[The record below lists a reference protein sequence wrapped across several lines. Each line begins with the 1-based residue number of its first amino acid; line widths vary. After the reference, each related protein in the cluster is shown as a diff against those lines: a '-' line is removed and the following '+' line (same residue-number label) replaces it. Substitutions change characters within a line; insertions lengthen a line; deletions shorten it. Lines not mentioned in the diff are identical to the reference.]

1 MSRSMMLF
9 KVSIAAAA
17 ILVAAACASESIPG
31 PTPTTEDNAVA
42 SVTPSGA
49 TALLYAGRTHQ
60 ISVSAQNAE
69 GRTLGGKVF
78 TWASS
83 DNTVA
88 TVSSGGLVTAIG
100 FGTATITATVEGHT
114 ATTTIRVLHDP
125 IVFIHGFG
133 SSGSIWGT
141 LIARLQSDGWTDA
154 PMFAWTYD
162 SNQSNATI
170 AGQLATKIDSLLTA
184 SGAAKVDIIAHSM
197 GGLSARYYAK
207 NLGGGDKI
215 DAFVSLASPNHGTT
229 VANICPIVSC
239 VEMRPNSTFLNAL
252 NAVDETPG
260 TPRYATWWT
269 PCDQTVTPPQ
279 SVILDGAVNHETACI
294 SHSDLW
300 GDPNVY
306 PQVRD
311 WIK

>member
-1 MSRSMMLF
+1 MMRFKMSF
-9 KVSIAAAA
+9 GAAA
-17 ILVAAACASESIPG
+17 IFAAVACTSDSIPG

-42 SVTPSGA
+42 RLTPSGA
-49 TALLYAGRTHQ
+49 AALLYAGKTLQ
-60 ISVSAQNAE
+60 ISVTAQNAE
-69 GRTLGGKVF
+69 GRTLSGKVF
-78 TWASS
+78 TWTSS
-83 DNTVA
+83 DNTIA
-88 TVSSGGLVTAIG
+88 TVSSGGLVTALK
-100 FGTATITATVEGHT
+100 FGTATITAAVEGHT
-114 ATTTIRVLHDP
+114 ATTTISVLHDP

-133 SSGSIWGT
+133 SSGSIWST
-141 LIARLQSDGWTDA
+141 LITRLQADGWTDS
-154 PMFAWTYD
+154 PMFAWSYD

-207 NLGGGDKI
+207 NLGGSDKI

-229 VANICPIVSC
+229 VANICPIISC
-239 VEMRPNSTFLNAL
+239 VEMRPNSAFLNAL

-260 TPRYATWWT
+260 NPRYATWWT
-269 PCDQTVTPPQ
+269 PCDQTVTPPE
-279 SVILDGAVNHETACI
+279 SVILAGAVNTETACI